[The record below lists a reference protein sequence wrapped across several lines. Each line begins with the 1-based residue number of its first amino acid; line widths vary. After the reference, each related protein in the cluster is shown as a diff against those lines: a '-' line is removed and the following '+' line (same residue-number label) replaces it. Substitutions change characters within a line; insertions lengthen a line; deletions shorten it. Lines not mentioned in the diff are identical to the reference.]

1 VKIYNF
7 LIKTIGDNTMNVI
20 IEISESKVK
29 ELDKISFEELVK
41 QVLQNVEIK

>member
-1 VKIYNF
+1 
-7 LIKTIGDNTMNVI
+7 MNVI